1 MRRCRTS
8 PEQLRQL
15 VVNLAVEMQGAFS
28 NESLSAAEAEERVME
43 LMRDAGREALGR
55 AFLRSMTQQVVAPV
69 PVCSE
74 VPCETAREMLGRLT
88 GIEISDSHA

>member
-43 LMRDAGREALGR
+43 LMRDVGREALGQGLSEKYDAASGGTGPGLQR
-55 AFLRSMTQQVVAPV
+55 GALRDGPGDAG
-69 PVCSE
+69 
-74 VPCETAREMLGRLT
+74 AIDRDRDLR
-88 GIEISDSHA
+88 